1 MTGSSGRISNGA
13 VLALSLAALVVVGVV
28 SFVLEGGLQSV
39 QTATSPST
47 VPAAPAPAAAPPPP
61 TPPPTYITNNAGFH
75 DDRDYQLA
83 KPENAVRVVFVGDSM
98 TFGFGVPIEETLVRQ
113 AEKKLEATPPAKGKT
128 WQVLN
133 MGQLALNTT
142 AELDLIRDQVVSYS
156 PDVLVLMYHL
166 NDALSAQASE
176 LGDPMVTTQMIS
188 GYVLTTLDADKREQV
203 KAYLEKSKADM
214 AALEPGRYDLKGLP
228 LFAEYRVSH
237 FTPLYWDVVLKSF
250 DELAALAKEKKF
262 VVVVGIIPAL
272 DFPWGEY
279 AFKDVHEKAAA
290 AMRERGFQVVDL
302 LPVLSKNPNAEVM
315 LGGVDGHPSPLADR
329 IIGETMAEAVQKAVA
344 K

>member
-1 MTGSSGRISNGA
+1 
-13 VLALSLAALVVVGVV
+13 VLALSLAALVAVGVV
-28 SFVLEGGLQSV
+28 SFVLEGGMQSV
-39 QTATSPST
+39 QTATTPST
-47 VPAAPAPAAAPPPP
+47 VPAAPAPAAAPPPPP

-83 KPENAVRVVFVGDSM
+83 KPGEAVRVVFVGDSM

-113 AEKKLEATPPAKGKT
+113 AEKTLEATPPAKGKT
-128 WQVLN
+128 WQILN

-142 AELDLIRDQVVSYS
+142 AELDLIREQVVSYS

-166 NDALSAQASE
+166 NDALSAQASD

-203 KAYLEKSKADM
+203 KTWLEKSKADM
-214 AALEPGRYDLKGLP
+214 AALAPGKYDLKGLA

-262 VVVVGIIPAL
+262 VVVAGIIPAL
-272 DFPWGEY
+272 DFPWAEY
-279 AFKDVHEKAAA
+279 AFKDVHEKVAK
-290 AMRERGFQVVDL
+290 AMKERGFQVVDL
-302 LPVLSKNPNAEVM
+302 LPVLSKHPNAEVM
-315 LGGVDGHPSPLADR
+315 LGGVDGHPSPLADK
-329 IIGETMAEAVQKAVA
+329 IIGETMAAAVKNAAA